1 MLCVAGHS
9 FLQADIGVFRQNIQA
24 LEQLNTRWKLYS
36 RPVFAESLLAEF
48 LTVFLQVTASERIMS
63 YWRQC
68 ACGLDG
74 PSSSCRF
81 ISFLYLFVP
90 FLQCCGSGMI
100 NSGSG
105 SSSEFSEFRFRNQIH
120 NTAKIIKYRTFNL
133 GLDLFCLF
141 NFNFKNTTIEDFF

>member
-81 ISFLYLFVP
+81 ISFLYLFYSVVDP
-90 FLQCCGSGMI
+90 
-100 NSGSG
+100 
-105 SSSEFSEFRFRNQIH
+105 E
-120 NTAKIIKYRTFNL
+120 
-133 GLDLFCLF
+133 
-141 NFNFKNTTIEDFF
+141 